1 MVSPSI
7 MLMLLDTP
15 TMLEL
20 SPEFPMDMD
29 MVTDTDMVDMPD
41 MVDLVMLDMVD
52 MVITSERGP
61 LILTPKPTPLPKL
74 PMVSPS
80 IMLMLLDTPT
90 MLELSPEF
98 PTDMDM
104 VDTSDMEDMPD
115 MVDMPDTDMDTLVS
129 DTVMESKFVK
139 CSSFALFYKK
149 ICNSD
154 IIG

>member
-1 MVSPSI
+1 
-7 MLMLLDTP
+7 
-15 TMLEL
+15 
-20 SPEFPMDMD
+20 MD

-74 PMVSPS
+74 PMGSPS

-98 PTDMDM
+98 TTDMDM
-104 VDTSDMEDMPD
+104 LDMEDMPD

-139 CSSFALFYKK
+139 NVQVLHFFIKRYA
-149 ICNSD
+149 IV
-154 IIG
+154 I

>member
-1 MVSPSI
+1 MVFPFT
-7 MLMLLDTP
+7 MLMLLDIP

-29 MVTDTDMVDMPD
+29 MVTDTDMVDTPD
-41 MVDLVMLDMVD
+41 TVDLVMLDMVD

-74 PMVSPS
+74 PMVSPF

-104 VDTSDMEDMPD
+104 VDMPDMEDMQD

-139 CSSFALFYKK
+139 NVQVLHFFIKRYA
-149 ICNSD
+149 IV
-154 IIG
+154 I